1 MIGFY
6 GKFICPNCGKKF
18 RQKIYIK
25 KGARPEECQKILRD
39 GSIFLYHVHCPRC
52 EECILYKD
60 RLNYK

>member
-25 KGARPEECQKILRD
+25 KYEHPEDVQRQLKD
-39 GSIFLYHVHCPRC
+39 GEVYLGHVHCPEC
-52 EECILYKD
+52 EAWISYED
-60 RLNYK
+60 RLNYR